1 MNSIPQVQNTPI
13 VTNAEF
19 VKLTLSLAPITYI
32 SGNIAGTGTTTTV
45 TDIADTALLQENMTL
60 YKKSGTGVFGSN
72 PTIIS
77 IDSSSQITIHTDSTN
92 TAGNI
97 IFDAGGASN
106 VYTFSSSYR
115 PETIDGTTYT
125 PLGGLLSVNT
135 QQRDLRA
142 TSFDTAITLSG
153 IDQTN
158 IFYVLSSD
166 YLIKGS
172 KIQFWR
178 GFYDTNF
185 NLVNTVL
192 RYTGIVTSYTIN
204 ESVEQNTNDDSYIVT
219 LNCSNYK
226 TVLENRIAGR
236 NTNPTS
242 WRNFYPND
250 ASMDNVPSLINAVFD
265 FGQPAGNK
273 GQNTSG

>member
-32 SGNIAGTGTTTTV
+32 SGNIAGTSTTTTV
-45 TDIADTALLQENMTL
+45 TDIADTSLLQENMTL